1 MSKRSSLRKK
11 HITVLSRIESKHEQ
25 KKYTIA
31 DLQEII
37 ADYKS
42 KINAIEKVG

>member
-11 HITVLSRIESKHEQ
+11 HITVLSRIKSKHEP

-31 DLQEII
+31 DLQGII
-37 ADYKS
+37 AEYKT
-42 KINAIEKVG
+42 KIKAIGKR